1 MKYLTENND
10 LFMVEDKLK
19 LHKGLVFSDKQYER
33 FQDGKSDE
41 ELEQIHAEMIREIQ
55 IIKDNYE
62 ILKLKEQVINEILKE
77 RKRKK

>member
-41 ELEQIHAEMIREIQ
+41 ELEQIETDMIREIQ

-62 ILKLKEQVINEILKE
+62 ILKLKEQVIKEILKE

>member
-19 LHKGLVFSDKQYER
+19 LHKDLVFSDKQYEK

-41 ELEQIHAEMIREIQ
+41 ELGQIHTEMIREIQ

-62 ILKLKEQVINEILKE
+62 ILKLKEQVIKEILKE
-77 RKRKK
+77 RNRKK

>member
-19 LHKGLVFSDKQYER
+19 LHNGLVFSDKQYKR

-41 ELEQIHAEMIREIQ
+41 ELEQIETDMIREIQ

-62 ILKLKEQVINEILKE
+62 ILKLKEQVIKEILKE

>member
-1 MKYLTENND
+1 M
-10 LFMVEDKLK
+10 
-19 LHKGLVFSDKQYER
+19 HKGLVFFDKQYEK

-41 ELEQIHAEMIREIQ
+41 ELEQIETDMMREIQ

-62 ILKLKEQVINEILKE
+62 ILKLKEQVIKEILKE

>member
-19 LHKGLVFSDKQYER
+19 LHKGLVFSDKQYEK
-33 FQDGKSDE
+33 FQDVKSDE
-41 ELEQIHAEMIREIQ
+41 ELEQIKTDMIREIQ